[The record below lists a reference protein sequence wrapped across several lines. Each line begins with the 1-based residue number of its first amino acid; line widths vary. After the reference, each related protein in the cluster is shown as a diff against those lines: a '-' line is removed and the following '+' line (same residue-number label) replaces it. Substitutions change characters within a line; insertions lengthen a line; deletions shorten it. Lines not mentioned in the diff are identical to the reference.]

1 MIKAEFSIRGAD
13 ASFTV
18 SGHSGSAESGRDIVC
33 AAVSS
38 AAFMAANTITEILG
52 VDASAESDDGYM
64 NVSFVNSEAAADIV
78 RGLRLHLEQLSRQYP
93 QFVKVT
99 TEV

>member
-52 VDASAESDDGYM
+52 VDSSAEADDGYM

>member
-52 VDASAESDDGYM
+52 VDASAEADDGYM

-78 RGLRLHLEQLSRQYP
+78 RGLRLHIEQLSRQYP

>member
-52 VDASAESDDGYM
+52 VDASAEADNGYM

>member
-52 VDASAESDDGYM
+52 VDASAEADDGYM

>member
-38 AAFMAANTITEILG
+38 AAFMAANTITEILVG
-52 VDASAESDDGYM
+52 HTAEADDGYM

>member
-1 MIKAEFSIRGAD
+1 MIKAKFRIRGAD

-18 SGHSGSAESGRDIVC
+18 SGHSGSAQTGRDIVC

-38 AAFMAANTITEILG
+38 AAFMAVNTITEILG
-52 VDASAESDDGYM
+52 VAVSAETDDGYM

-78 RGLRLHLEQLSRQYP
+78 RGLELHLEQLSLQYP

>member
-52 VDASAESDDGYM
+52 VDASAEADDGYM

-78 RGLRLHLEQLSRQYP
+78 RGLELHLEQLSRQYP

>member
-1 MIKAEFSIRGAD
+1 
-13 ASFTV
+13 
-18 SGHSGSAESGRDIVC
+18 
-33 AAVSS
+33 
-38 AAFMAANTITEILG
+38 MAANTITDILG
-52 VDASAESDDGYM
+52 VDASAEADDGYM

>member
-1 MIKAEFSIRGAD
+1 MIKAKFSIRGAD

-18 SGHSGSAESGRDIVC
+18 SGHSESAEAGKDIVC

-38 AAFMAANTITEILG
+38 AALMAANTVTEILG
-52 VDASAESDDGYM
+52 VAASEEMHDGYL

-78 RGLRLHLEQLSRQYP
+78 RGLRLHLEQLSLQYP

>member
-1 MIKAEFSIRGAD
+1 MIRAEFSIRGAD

-52 VDASAESDDGYM
+52 VDATAEADDGYM

>member
-1 MIKAEFSIRGAD
+1 MIRAEFSIRGAD

-52 VDASAESDDGYM
+52 VDASAEADDGYM

>member
-18 SGHSGSAESGRDIVC
+18 SGHSGSAEAGRDIVC

-52 VDASAESDDGYM
+52 VDASAEADDGYM
-64 NVSFVNSEAAADIV
+64 NVGFVNSEAAADIV

>member
-18 SGHSGSAESGRDIVC
+18 SGHSGSAESGRDILC

-52 VDASAESDDGYM
+52 VDASAEADDGYM

>member
-38 AAFMAANTITEILG
+38 AAFMAANTITDILG
-52 VDASAESDDGYM
+52 VDASAEADDGYM

>member
-52 VDASAESDDGYM
+52 VDATAEADDGYM

-78 RGLRLHLEQLSRQYP
+78 RGLRLHFEQLSRQYP

>member
-52 VDASAESDDGYM
+52 VDASAEADDGYM

-78 RGLRLHLEQLSRQYP
+78 RGLRFHLEQLSRQYP

>member
-52 VDASAESDDGYM
+52 VDATAEADDGYM

>member
-1 MIKAEFSIRGAD
+1 MIKVNFNIRNAD
-13 ASFTV
+13 AAFKITGHAQSAR
-18 SGHSGSAESGRDIVC
+18 SGKDIVC

-38 AAFMAANTITEILG
+38 AAYMTVNTITDVLG
-52 VDASAESDDGYM
+52 VKAQIEENDGYM
-64 NVSFVNSEAAADIV
+64 KVSFVNSEAAADIV
-78 RGLRLHLEQLSRQYP
+78 RGLRLHLENLSEQYP

>member
-38 AAFMAANTITEILG
+38 AAFMAANTITDILG
-52 VDASAESDDGYM
+52 VDATAEADDGYM